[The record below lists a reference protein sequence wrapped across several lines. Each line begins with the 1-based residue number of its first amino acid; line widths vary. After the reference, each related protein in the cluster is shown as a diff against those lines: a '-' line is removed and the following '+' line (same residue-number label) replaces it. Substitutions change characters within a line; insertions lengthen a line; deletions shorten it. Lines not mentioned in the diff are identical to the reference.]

1 MKDAMR
7 VLVAALL
14 LTVPAPAV
22 AQDIPADEAAIPRI
36 GLADFKK
43 ALSAGQLIVLDVRDQ
58 SSYESGHIPG
68 AILVPFWDLQKHA
81 SQLKA
86 SGKRVVTYCA

>member
-1 MKDAMR
+1 MKVSMR
-7 VLVAALL
+7 AVVAALL
-14 LTVPAPAV
+14 LMVAAPA
-22 AQDIPADEAAIPRI
+22 AGQDVPADEAAIPRI
-36 GLADFKK
+36 SLADFKK

-68 AILVPFWDLQKHA
+68 AILVPFWDLQKRV

-86 SGKRVVTYCA
+86 SGKRIVTYCA